1 MPALNAMHYLL
12 ILFAIVAAEGVIL
25 ALHVLFGKFAPW
37 AMSLMH
43 GLLGGI
49 GVSYLIY
56 TIVSGPT
63 PPTLVWAF
71 MGFLCAAPLGVFL
84 ATFHLRR
91 KLPPKAV
98 EFVHAGCAVSGF
110 VVLLY
115 TAFPD
120 QFAALGL

>member
-49 GVSYLIY
+49 GV
-56 TIVSGPT
+56 
-63 PPTLVWAF
+63 
-71 MGFLCAAPLGVFL
+71 FL

-98 EFVHAGCAVSGF
+98 VFVHAGCAVSGF

>member
-12 ILFAIVAAEGVIL
+12 ILFAIVAAEGVVL

-37 AMSLMH
+37 SMSLMH

-49 GVSYLIY
+49 GVSYLVY
-56 TIVSGPT
+56 TILSGPT
-63 PPTLVWAF
+63 PPLLVLVF
-71 MGFLCAAPLGVFL
+71 TFFLCAAPLGVFL

-91 KLPPKAV
+91 KLPPKV
-98 EFVHAGCAVSGF
+98 LVFIHAGFAVSAF
-110 VVLLY
+110 VTLLY
-115 TAFPD
+115 IAVPV

>member
-1 MPALNAMHYLL
+1 MHFLL

-49 GVSYLIY
+49 GVSYLVY
-56 TIVSGPT
+56 TILSGPT
-63 PPTLVWAF
+63 PPNLVWAF
-71 MGFLCAAPLGVFL
+71 IFFLCAAPLGVVL

-91 KLPPKAV
+91 KLPPKV
-98 EFVHAGCAVSGF
+98 GVFVHAGCAVSGF
-110 VVLLY
+110 VVLAY
-115 TAFPD
+115 TAFP
-120 QFAALGL
+120 QYFAVLGL